1 MIENVYELVREL
13 NRFDQYFPE
22 GMKDISF
29 WHYTSADG
37 LKGILTAD
45 GIRFWF
51 TRSDCLNDESEG
63 SGIFG
68 VYEKKR
74 NDWCDAHPEQADFA
88 DVQCSIDIPQ
98 ERYLLFYSQDH
109 LLDAQPTESDAY
121 ICSLSFSGDSLDMW
135 RYYSKGIDGYA
146 LECAGNQASLLN
158 CIHSIAKT
166 GGEVILVGIVAPP
179 LDQLSLAPVIP
190 REINLIT
197 SFVYTPE
204 EIEMYL
210 DMLGSG
216 KIAFP
221 GMVTDII
228 ALDECVEKGVACQD
242 RKGQLKILIDPSK

>member
-68 VYEKKR
+68 VYEKIR

-98 ERYLLFYSQDH
+98 ERNMLAKGLLAHNLKEFGN
-109 LLDAQPTESDAY
+109 LNKVLP
-121 ICSLSFSGDSLDMW
+121 
-135 RYYSKGIDGYA
+135 KVYA
-146 LECAGNQASLLN
+146 
-158 CIHSIAKT
+158 
-166 GGEVILVGIVAPP
+166 
-179 LDQLSLAPVIP
+179 
-190 REINLIT
+190 
-197 SFVYTPE
+197 E
-204 EIEMYL
+204 EKDNWI
-210 DMLGSG
+210 
-216 KIAFP
+216 
-221 GMVTDII
+221 
-228 ALDECVEKGVACQD
+228 
-242 RKGQLKILIDPSK
+242 